1 MKTPT
6 LFHRSLFGLLCVL
19 LSGWSSLRVA
29 AQSCPPLSESDFSY
43 SLVQPNVDCNL
54 PGSVTVSYRNNV
66 VGVSNLTYAFGTG
79 AEGPWFA
86 TVKAAAP
93 GATVR
98 QELPATLNGQPLFV
112 RATATCGG
120 DTRVLTFNAGNVSV
134 QKSESFLLL
143 TESTPT
149 GSSAGTSGSVQARI
163 AGTAGCTEAT
173 FKLYRSND
181 LNTPLAEEHSTK
193 PYRGVTFF
201 NLPLGDYVVQ
211 AEAKPACPVT
221 SGANWE
227 NDHFLLR
234 TSAAV
239 TAFRLLLTPTR
250 IASIPT
256 CAPAGAIGTIK
267 VETSKIAGVSQLT
280 YRLTTV
286 ADPATVLQTHTVSA
300 PHFTHTFTG
309 LGLGTYRV
317 TAFEQAGGP
326 EVVAETE
333 IGRAAPTPTVEVKRP
348 AYPGVPALLKISLPG
363 VAAACPVTYT
373 LTPYR
378 PAKLTL
384 FTPIVKE
391 HVTESEITVETP
403 HEGRHKLV
411 TEAPDGQ
418 TFTSFFDVPKQDVT
432 FTFTETAVDNTTKLH
447 RVVLSS
453 NPFDRP
459 LEVRLSK
466 NGKVVKTEHIPLGQT
481 EYSFQN
487 QAYQYDKVALYYD
500 TYEVAAHSMIAIQAA
515 LQTWVKANLT
525 FEVVG
530 SHAELCHPEPM
541 VKLSVKCTAADD
553 DAHRTQLNN
562 ATLVFADRTLPMP
575 QLTGSTAAE
584 LLLPPS
590 AMKDT
595 VTLQLP
601 GGESVKR
608 AIDNFRKD
616 LGEFRVVANFAGN
629 GDCGSLQTTATLQ
642 VTDVK
647 GESLKDITL
656 VVRKKGSDTPVGTYP
671 LTGEATVVTLP
682 DFEVGDYEVEWFP
695 ACQPTQKHHGTF
707 TANLQIEG
715 RIQVFP
721 ATCNE
726 ANGSI
731 VCQLHDATTTILRY
745 ELLRKSDRKLLRI
758 FNTRLGGTFT
768 PLDTQFNGIF
778 TRLGGTFT
786 RLEPGEY
793 IVRVSSAAD
802 CENIFPKEYEATVP
816 AGAFERFEIKPLST
830 SAAEYSVY
838 PYVERIKWRVYDPA
852 TGELLTSGTAQPER
866 SFNGERGIFR
876 LEDLPG
882 EYRIDFSAPC
892 INVTRH
898 DQLIQRKLIEEYRE
912 PGFEDNRDK
921 YTVTEHWDP
930 ATQTKSIRVLWH
942 GEPARMDRITL
953 DIEGESGVEGF
964 PKEVRSSFEST
975 RLKSS
980 GIKDYV
986 FTHLDPWRK
995 NRYILTVE
1003 HSSSE
1008 AFGRYGGSYLRWLI
1022 SNDFKLEFGSCTV
1035 DEAGNA
1041 VIPVNISDQPDG
1053 SAELVVKDES
1063 GAEVHRAFWYT
1074 SDKINYRNLYQ
1085 YLQFKMKDPKAKY
1098 YLEGKVLTGPYAG
1111 RYFAADL
1118 PQPRLIEGRNNA
1130 ASAADA
1136 TAPQVKVEG
1145 KPMRCQNDGVIEAAL
1160 PADFPHVDHVR
1171 YTLRQLT
1178 GERFTTA
1185 AETTTPE
1192 KPLQFVGLVPGVYEL
1207 TTRTTLFKDENNQPK
1222 VQEFKN
1228 RVVLTTTYRTLSAR
1242 VRADYMVSSF
1252 KSCPSGRIGL
1262 EITDGAK
1269 PYRVYLTST
1278 PDGPL
1283 AEPRE
1288 IFTDRRGESAEKQ
1301 WGEGLKAGHYAL
1313 RVSDGCME
1321 INIPDAEI
1329 TEVPEVPPAKLFGP
1343 IILTLSSRTLQTPD
1357 EVIDSIDYKITF
1369 KPDTKSAEAL
1379 PEAFRKK
1386 YATFYEVQVV
1396 PTGEEP
1402 DEQKW
1407 NSDWAE
1413 ELISSKKEA
1422 SVLYGRGKRNGNS
1435 NAYEVL
1441 FRLKHCPNE
1450 VIRRSATLSETPL
1463 RGEWIRYQCN
1473 RARWVFTKAELGVTY
1488 QMRFIGAKSS
1498 DILLKKDVIFHSHED
1513 YLRFDPDLDFPLN
1526 DRVAIQFLNKGMSNM
1541 MNVRIERGKNEY
1553 QFNWTTDLVFK
1564 QCRENS
1570 IPVSVRVYKYCR
1582 PPLKHYAYDQSDGDK
1597 LVAESDGYLEGDW
1610 DCPYPLK
1617 SGHTYR
1623 FEVQEAGGTVYPSPP
1638 YTPTV
1643 EQPTSYDMVQGT
1655 WSKFSFN
1662 GDEYDAT
1669 QKGYPPY
1676 LLVRTVAPQFKT
1688 NAKFKG
1694 VPPIKIIAQQREAP
1708 QRKFVAEMSDFGGNP
1723 NIVWADWLEEKPDG
1737 KLEKAYFP
1745 EGEYDLSIHSEC
1757 GDYPLGTD
1765 VLARPVFDLSPT
1777 KIETVCGGKY
1787 KITPK
1792 GTITYRDSTE
1802 NVEFL
1807 SYYIEDDPTSTTR
1820 NWGEPSETFLRKFN
1834 LVVNYRHKYFKW
1846 TGTMKWPFTMPENLL
1861 EFDRSQAVSLFCTGS
1876 DKGIINVA
1884 LKGGQ
1889 PPYTYKL
1896 QTLSGTELETKTA
1909 EGGVTFLNGALGQR
1923 YVVKA
1928 TDACGLTWIQQDVL
1942 LQDAAAV
1949 SSSMV
1954 ERKSYCAGDHVK
1966 MGARAFPGATY
1977 SWQLPDGSTREGRE
1991 IDFVA
1996 NEQNAG
2002 VYKVDIK
2009 LTDCTVTLNAKIT
2022 VRIVSLQE
2030 AAAPGPEQTIC
2041 AGGPVEF
2048 TADAATGSINGE
2060 PIDEDEIEYQWEMT
2074 TTPDEEDSWTAIDDA
2089 VEQNLRYVASRP
2101 GVYYVRRTAIIDE
2114 CKAIGGKTKLTVGAG
2129 VNVSM
2134 TADERTIVRHN
2145 REPFTLTAG
2154 TVDGNDPRT
2163 YQWQRSLDKK
2173 TWENVGTEAT
2183 YTEKNPL
2190 ERTVFYRRLITSL
2203 ACTYEGEPITVR
2215 FKRPK
2220 PAYINP
2226 HLRQRT
2232 MEH

>member
-43 SLVQPNVDCNL
+43 SLVQPNADCNL

-66 VGVSNLTYAFGTG
+66 VGVSHLTYAFGTG

-286 ADPATVLQTHTVSA
+286 ADPATVLQTQTVSA

-317 TAFEQAGGP
+317 TAFEQADGP
-326 EVVAETE
+326 QVVAETE

-373 LTPYR
+373 VTPYR

-391 HVTESEITVETP
+391 RVTESEITVETP

-453 NPFDRP
+453 NPFDGP

-466 NGKVVKTEHIPLGQT
+466 NGKVVKTEHLTLGQT

-500 TYEVAAHSMIAIQAA
+500 TYEVAAHSMTATNAA
-515 LQTWVKANLT
+515 LQTWSNANLT

-553 DAHRTQLNN
+553 DANRALLNN

-575 QLTGSTAAE
+575 QLTGSTASE

-601 GGESVKR
+601 GGQSVKR
-608 AIDNFRKD
+608 AIDNYRKD

-682 DFEVGDYEVEWFP
+682 NFEVGDYEVEWYP
-695 ACQPTQKHHGTF
+695 ACQPTQKHRGTF
-707 TANLQIEG
+707 TANQQIEG
-715 RIQVFP
+715 RVLAFP
-721 ATCNE
+721 ATCNQN
-726 ANGSI
+726 NGSI
-731 VCQLHDATTTILRY
+731 VCQLHDATTTTLHY
-745 ELLRKSDRKLLRI
+745 ELLRKSDRKLLQV
-758 FNTRLGGTFT
+758 FNTRL
-768 PLDTQFNGIF
+768 D
-778 TRLGGTFT
+778 GTFT

-793 IVRVSSAAD
+793 IVRVSSAAG
-802 CENIFPKEYEATVP
+802 CESIFPKEYEATVP

-838 PYVERIKWRVYDPA
+838 PYVERIKWRVYDLA
-852 TGELLTSGTAQPER
+852 GELLTSGTAQPER

-912 PGFEDNRDK
+912 PGFEDNRDQ
-921 YTVTEHWDP
+921 YIVTEHWDP
-930 ATQTKSIRVLWH
+930 ATQTKSIHVHYYSEIGTKL
-942 GEPARMDRITL
+942 IQL

-964 PKEVRSSFEST
+964 PKKIEVR
-975 RLKSS
+975 K
-980 GIKDYV
+980 GIQDYT
-986 FTHLDPWRK
+986 FANLDPWRK
-995 NRYILTVE
+995 GRYWLTV
-1003 HSSSE
+1003 
-1008 AFGRYGGSYLRWLI
+1008 GNYYRWLI
-1022 SNDFKLEFGSCTV
+1022 SNDFKLDFGSCTV

-1063 GAEVHRAFWYT
+1063 GAEVHRAFWHT
-1074 SDKINYRNLYQ
+1074 SDKINYRNVYQ
-1085 YLQFKMKDPKAKY
+1085 YLQFKMKDPTAKY

-1136 TAPQVKVEG
+1136 KDPQIKVEG

-1228 RVVLTTTYRTLSAR
+1228 RVVLTSTYRTLGAR

-1278 PDGPL
+1278 PDGKL

-1288 IFTDRRGESAEKQ
+1288 IFTDRRGEYAEKQ

-1313 RVSDGCME
+1313 LVSDGCME

-1329 TEVPEVPPAKLFGP
+1329 TEVPEVPNLAKLLIP
-1343 IILTLSSRTLQTPD
+1343 RLTLSSPTLHTPD
-1357 EVIDSIDYKITF
+1357 EVIDSIDYRITF
-1369 KPDTKSAEAL
+1369 DPERSLATAI

-1386 YATFYEVQVV
+1386 FAMFYEAQVV
-1396 PTGEEP
+1396 PKGEEP

-1407 NSDWAE
+1407 NGDWAQE
-1413 ELISSKKEA
+1413 IISSKREVSA
-1422 SVLYGRGKRNGNS
+1422 LYGRGKRVGNS
-1435 NAYEVL
+1435 SAHEVL
-1441 FRLKHCPNE
+1441 FRLKHCPTE
-1450 VIRRSATLSETPL
+1450 ITRVPAALPDYKPQGHWEQ
-1463 RGEWIRYQCN
+1463 YQCN
-1473 RARWVFTKAELGVTY
+1473 RFRFVFTEAEIGVPYTL
-1488 QMRFIGAKSS
+1488 RVRGFNEALRGTN
-1498 DILLKKDVIFHSHED
+1498 LLEKTVTFRTHED
-1513 YLRFDPDLDFPLN
+1513 YLRFDPELDFTYYGSTLTMLMFKGKKGLGSIDAVN
-1526 DRVAIQFLNKGMSNM
+1526 SSALRTDYKFDYHTDRVFQ
-1541 MNVRIERGKNEY
+1541 
-1553 QFNWTTDLVFK
+1553 

-1570 IPVSVRVYKYCR
+1570 VPVVVSVDKNCR
-1582 PPLKHYAYDQSDGDK
+1582 PPLKFFAFDESDGNK

-1610 DCPYPLK
+1610 ACPYPLK
-1617 SGHTYR
+1617 DGHTYR
-1623 FEVQEAGGTVYPSPP
+1623 FAVQEAGGTEYAATNPF
-1638 YTPTV
+1638 TPTV
-1643 EQPTSYDMVQGT
+1643 ALPTSYRLEQGT

-1676 LLVRTVAPQFKT
+1676 LLVRTVAPQFKGS
-1688 NAKFKG
+1688 AKYQG

-1708 QRKFVAEMSDFGGNP
+1708 QRKFVAEMSDFGGSNP

-1745 EGEYDLSIHSEC
+1745 EGEYALSVRTEC
-1757 GDYPLGTD
+1757 NDYPLGTD

-1792 GTITYRDSTE
+1792 GTITYRGSTE
-1802 NVEFL
+1802 DVEFV

-1820 NWGEPSETFLRKFN
+1820 NWGEESETYLRKFN
-1834 LVVNYRHKYFKW
+1834 LVVNYRRKSDKLM
-1846 TGTMKWPFTMPENLL
+1846 GTMKWPFTMPENLL

-1909 EGGVTFLNGALGQR
+1909 DGAVTFLNGALGQR

-2074 TTPDEEDSWTAIDDA
+2074 TTPEEEDSWTAIDDA

>member
-98 QELPATLNGQPLFV
+98 QELPATLNGEPLFV

-286 ADPATVLQTHTVSA
+286 ADPATVLQTQTVSA

-326 EVVAETE
+326 QVVAETE

-363 VAAACPVTYT
+363 VAATCPVTYT
-373 LTPYR
+373 VTPYR

-391 HVTESEITVETP
+391 HVTESEITVDTP

-466 NGKVVKTEHIPLGQT
+466 NGKVVKTEHLTLGQT

-515 LQTWVKANLT
+515 LQTWSNANLT

-553 DAHRTQLNN
+553 DANRALLNN

-601 GGESVKR
+601 GGQSVKR
-608 AIDNFRKD
+608 AIDNYRKD

-629 GDCGSLQTTATLQ
+629 GDCGSLQTNATLQ

-682 DFEVGDYEVEWFP
+682 NFEVGDYEVEWYP
-695 ACQPTQKHHGTF
+695 ACQPTQKHRGTF
-707 TANLQIEG
+707 TANQQIEG
-715 RIQVFP
+715 RVLAFP
-721 ATCNE
+721 ATCNQN
-726 ANGSI
+726 NGSI
-731 VCQLHDATTTILRY
+731 VCQLHDATTTMLHY
-745 ELLRKSDRKLLRI
+745 ELLRKSDRKLLEV
-758 FNTRLGGTFT
+758 FNTRLDGTFT
-768 PLDTQFNGIF
+768 G
-778 TRLGGTFT
+778 
-786 RLEPGEY
+786 LEPGEY
-793 IVRVSSAAD
+793 IVRVSSAAG

-838 PYVERIKWRVYDPA
+838 PYVERIKWRVYDLA
-852 TGELLTSGTAQPER
+852 GELLTSGTAQPER

-912 PGFEDNRDK
+912 PGFEDNRDQ
-921 YTVTEHWDP
+921 YIVTEHWDP
-930 ATQTKSIRVLWH
+930 ATQTKSIHVHYYSEIGTKL
-942 GEPARMDRITL
+942 IQL

-964 PKEVRSSFEST
+964 PQKIEVR
-975 RLKSS
+975 K
-980 GIKDYV
+980 GIQDYT
-986 FTHLDPWRK
+986 FANLDPWRK
-995 NRYILTVE
+995 GRYWLTV
-1003 HSSSE
+1003 
-1008 AFGRYGGSYLRWLI
+1008 GNYYRWLI
-1022 SNDFKLEFGSCTV
+1022 SNDFKLDFGSCTV

-1063 GAEVHRAFWYT
+1063 GAEVHRAFWHT
-1074 SDKINYRNLYQ
+1074 SDKINYRNVYQ
-1085 YLQFKMKDPKAKY
+1085 YLQFKMKDPTAKY

-1111 RYFAADL
+1111 RHFAADL

-1136 TAPQVKVEG
+1136 KDPQVKVEG

-1228 RVVLTTTYRTLSAR
+1228 RVVLTSTYRTLGAR

-1278 PDGPL
+1278 PDGKL

-1288 IFTDRRGESAEKQ
+1288 IFTDRRGEYAEKQ

-1329 TEVPEVPPAKLFGP
+1329 TEVPKAQNIDKLFLKK
-1343 IILTLSSRTLQTPD
+1343 LTLSSRTLQTPD
-1357 EVIDSIDYKITF
+1357 EVIDSIDYRITF
-1369 KPDTKSAEAL
+1369 DPERSLATAI

-1396 PTGEEP
+1396 PKGEQP

-1407 NSDWAE
+1407 NGDWAE
-1413 ELISSKKEA
+1413 DTREKWIIA
-1422 SVLYGRGKRNGNS
+1422 GRGKRVGNS
-1435 NAYEVL
+1435 SAHEVL
-1441 FRLKHCPNE
+1441 FRLKHCPTE
-1450 VIRRSATLSETPL
+1450 ITRVPAALPDYKPQGHWEQ
-1463 RGEWIRYQCN
+1463 YQCN
-1473 RARWVFTKAELGVTY
+1473 RFRFVFTEAEIGVPYTL
-1488 QMRFIGAKSS
+1488 RVRGFNEALRGTN
-1498 DILLKKDVIFHSHED
+1498 LLEKTVTFRTHED
-1513 YLRFDPDLDFPLN
+1513 YLRFDPELDFTYYGATLTMLMFKGKKGLGSIDAVN
-1526 DRVAIQFLNKGMSNM
+1526 SSALRTDYKFDYHTDRVFQ
-1541 MNVRIERGKNEY
+1541 
-1553 QFNWTTDLVFK
+1553 

-1570 IPVSVRVYKYCR
+1570 VPVVVSVDKNCR
-1582 PPLKHYAYDQSDGDK
+1582 PPLKFFAFDESDGNK

-1610 DCPYPLK
+1610 ACPYPLK
-1617 SGHTYR
+1617 DGHTYR
-1623 FEVQEAGGTVYPSPP
+1623 FAVQEAGGTEFAATNPFS
-1638 YTPTV
+1638 PTV
-1643 EQPTSYDMVQGT
+1643 ALPTSYRLEQGT

-1676 LLVRTVAPQFKT
+1676 LLVRTVAPQFKGS
-1688 NAKFKG
+1688 AKYQG
-1694 VPPIKIIAQQREAP
+1694 VPPIKIVAQQREAP
-1708 QRKFVAEMSDFGGNP
+1708 RRKFVAEMSDYGGSNP
-1723 NIVWADWLEEKPDG
+1723 NIVWADWLEEKPGG

-1745 EGEYDLSIHSEC
+1745 EGEYDLSVHTEC
-1757 GDYPLGTD
+1757 NDYPLGTD

-1792 GTITYRDSTE
+1792 GTITYRGSTE
-1802 NVEFL
+1802 DVEFV

-1820 NWGEPSETFLRKFN
+1820 NWGEESETYLRKFN
-1834 LVVNYRHKYFKW
+1834 LVVNYRRKSDQLM
-1846 TGTMKWPFTMPENLL
+1846 GTMKWPFTMPENLL

-2134 TADERTIVRHN
+2134 TADELTIVRHN

-2154 TVDGNDPRT
+2154 TVNGNDPRT

>member
-19 LSGWSSLRVA
+19 LSGWGSLRVA

-43 SLVQPNVDCNL
+43 SLVQPNADCNL
-54 PGSVTVSYRNNV
+54 PGSLTVSYRNNV

-98 QELPATLNGQPLFV
+98 QELPATLNGEPLFV

-234 TSAAV
+234 SSAAV

-286 ADPATVLQTHTVSA
+286 ADPATVLQTQTVSA

-373 LTPYR
+373 VTPYR

-391 HVTESEITVETP
+391 RVTESEITVETP

-466 NGKVVKTEHIPLGQT
+466 NGKVVKTEHLTLGQT

-515 LQTWVKANLT
+515 LQTWSNANLT

-553 DAHRTQLNN
+553 DVHRTQLNN
-562 ATLVFADRTLPMP
+562 ATLVFADHTLPMP
-575 QLTGSTAAE
+575 PLTGSTAAE

-608 AIDNFRKD
+608 AVDNYRKD

-656 VVRKKGSDTPVGTYP
+656 VVRKKGSDTPVGTYS

-682 DFEVGDYEVEWFP
+682 NIEVGDYEVEWYP
-695 ACQPTQKHHGTF
+695 ACQPTQKHRGTF
-707 TANLQIEG
+707 TANQQIEG
-715 RIQVFP
+715 RVLAFP
-721 ATCNE
+721 ATCNQN
-726 ANGSI
+726 NGSI
-731 VCQLHDATTTILRY
+731 VCQLHDATTTMLHY
-745 ELLRKSDRKLLRI
+745 ELLRKSDRKLLQV
-758 FNTRLGGTFT
+758 FNTRL
-768 PLDTQFNGIF
+768 D
-778 TRLGGTFT
+778 GTFT

-793 IVRVSSAAD
+793 IVRVSSAAG

-830 SAAEYSVY
+830 NSAEYSVY
-838 PYVERIKWRVYDPA
+838 PYVERIKWRVYDLA
-852 TGELLTSGTAQPER
+852 GELLTSGTAQPER

-892 INVTRH
+892 LNVTRH

-912 PGFEDNRDK
+912 PGFEDNRNE

-930 ATQTKSIRVLWH
+930 ATQTKSIHVHWH
-942 GEPARMDRITL
+942 SERGTKLILL

-964 PKEVRSSFEST
+964 PKRIEVRQ
-975 RLKSS
+975 
-980 GIKDYV
+980 GIQDYT
-986 FTHLDPWRK
+986 FANLDPWRK
-995 NRYILTVE
+995 GRYWLTV
-1003 HSSSE
+1003 
-1008 AFGRYGGSYLRWLI
+1008 GNYYRWLI
-1022 SNDFKLEFGSCTV
+1022 SNDFKLDFGSCTV

-1063 GAEVHRAFWYT
+1063 GAEVHRAFWHT
-1074 SDKINYRNLYQ
+1074 SDKINYRNVYQ

-1111 RYFAADL
+1111 RHFAADL

-1136 TAPQVKVEG
+1136 KDPQIKVEG
-1145 KPMRCQNDGVIEAAL
+1145 KPMRCQNDGVIEAKL

-1228 RVVLTTTYRTLSAR
+1228 RVVLTSTYRTLGAR
-1242 VRADYMVSSF
+1242 VREDYMVSSF

-1269 PYRVYLTST
+1269 PYRVFLTST
-1278 PDGPL
+1278 PDEGQL

-1288 IFTDRRGESAEKQ
+1288 IFTDRRGEDAEKQ

-1313 RVSDGCME
+1313 LVSDGCME

-1329 TEVPEVPPAKLFGP
+1329 TEVPEVPDLAKLFAP
-1343 IILTLSSRTLQTPD
+1343 RMLTLSPPTLHTPD
-1357 EVIDSIDYKITF
+1357 EVIDSIDYNFTF
-1369 KPDTKSAEAL
+1369 DPERKFAKAL

-1396 PTGEEP
+1396 PKGEQP

-1407 NSDWAE
+1407 NSDWAKQE
-1413 ELISSKKEA
+1413 NGKWIIT
-1422 SVLYGRGKRNGNS
+1422 GRGKYC
-1435 NAYEVL
+1435 ADCKDYEML
-1441 FRLKHCPNE
+1441 FRLKHCPEGITRVKMSLLNHKPKGTW
-1450 VIRRSATLSETPL
+1450 VQ
-1463 RGEWIRYQCN
+1463 YQCN
-1473 RARWVFTKAELGVTY
+1473 RFRFVFTEAELGVPYRLRVRGRTEDGKY
-1488 QMRFIGAKSS
+1488 QDFLEKTVTFRT
-1498 DILLKKDVIFHSHED
+1498 HED
-1513 YLRFDPDLDFPLN
+1513 YLRFDPDLDFTYYGNINML
-1526 DRVAIQFLNKGMSNM
+1526 MSN
-1541 MNVRIERGKNEY
+1541 GKTGLGSIDMISASI
-1553 QFNWTTDLVFK
+1553 QTDYKFDYHTDMVFQ

-1570 IPVSVRVYKYCR
+1570 VPVVVYVDKNCR
-1582 PPLKHYAYDQSDGDK
+1582 PPLKFFAFDESDGNK
-1597 LVAESDGYLEGDW
+1597 LVAESDGYLEGEW
-1610 DCPYPLK
+1610 ACPYPLK
-1617 SGHTYR
+1617 SGHKYR
-1623 FEVQEAGGTVYPSPP
+1623 FAVQEAGGTEFAATNPFS
-1638 YTPTV
+1638 PTV
-1643 EQPTSYDMVQGT
+1643 EQPTSYKLEQGT

-1676 LLVRTVAPQFKT
+1676 LLVRKVEPQFKRMV
-1688 NAKFKG
+1688 KYRG
-1694 VPPIKIIAQQREAP
+1694 VPPIKIIAQQKEAP
-1708 QRKFVAEMSDFGGNP
+1708 QRKFVAEMSDFGGSNP

-1745 EGEYDLSIHSEC
+1745 EGEYDLSVRTEC
-1757 GDYPLGTD
+1757 NDYPLGTD

-1792 GTITYRDSTE
+1792 GTITYRGSTE
-1802 NVEFL
+1802 DVEFV

-1820 NWGEPSETFLRKFN
+1820 NWGEESETYLRKFN
-1834 LVVNYRHKYFKW
+1834 LVVNYRRKSDQLM
-1846 TGTMKWPFTMPENLL
+1846 GTMKWPFTMPENLL

-1889 PPYTYKL
+1889 PPYTYRL

-1991 IDFVA
+1991 IDFQA
-1996 NEQNAG
+1996 NEQSAG

-2048 TADAATGSINGE
+2048 TADAATGSVNGE

-2154 TVDGNDPRT
+2154 TVNGNDPRT

-2173 TWENVGTEAT
+2173 TWEDVGTEAT

-2232 MEH
+2232 IQH

>member
-66 VGVSNLTYAFGTG
+66 VGVSHLTYAFGTG

-120 DTRVLTFNAGNVSV
+120 DTRVLTFNAGSVSV

-211 AEAKPACPVT
+211 AEAKPACAVT

-286 ADPATVLQTHTVSA
+286 ADPATVLQTQTVSA

-317 TAFEQAGGP
+317 TAFEQADGP
-326 EVVAETE
+326 QVVAETE

-373 LTPYR
+373 VTPYR

-384 FTPIVKE
+384 FTPIVRE

-432 FTFTETAVDNTTKLH
+432 FTFTETAVDHTTKLH

-466 NGKVVKTEHIPLGQT
+466 NGKVVKTEHLTLGQT

-515 LQTWVKANLT
+515 LQTWSNANLT

-575 QLTGSTAAE
+575 QLVGSTAAE

-608 AIDNFRKD
+608 AIDNYRKD

-682 DFEVGDYEVEWFP
+682 NFEVGDYEVEWFP
-695 ACQPTQKHHGTF
+695 ACQPTQKHRGTF
-707 TANLQIEG
+707 TANQQIEG
-715 RIQVFP
+715 RVLAFP
-721 ATCNE
+721 ATCNQN
-726 ANGSI
+726 NGSI
-731 VCQLHDATTTILRY
+731 VCQLHDATTTMLHY
-745 ELLRKSDRKLLRI
+745 ELLRKSDRKLLQV
-758 FNTRLGGTFT
+758 FNTRL
-768 PLDTQFNGIF
+768 D
-778 TRLGGTFT
+778 GTFT

-793 IVRVSSAAD
+793 IVRVSSAAG

-912 PGFEDNRDK
+912 PGFEDNRNE

-930 ATQTKSIRVLWH
+930 ATQTKSIHVHYHSERGTKL
-942 GEPARMDRITL
+942 IQL

-964 PKEVRSSFEST
+964 PKKIEVRQ
-975 RLKSS
+975 
-980 GIKDYV
+980 GIQDYT
-986 FTHLDPWRK
+986 FANLDPWRK
-995 NRYILTVE
+995 GRYWLTV
-1003 HSSSE
+1003 
-1008 AFGRYGGSYLRWLI
+1008 GNYYRWLI
-1022 SNDFKLEFGSCTV
+1022 SNDFKLDFGSCTV

-1063 GAEVHRAFWYT
+1063 GAEVHRAFWHT
-1074 SDKINYRNLYQ
+1074 SDKINYRNVYQ

-1111 RYFAADL
+1111 RYFAAEL
-1118 PQPRLIEGRNNA
+1118 PRPQQIEGRNNA
-1130 ASAADA
+1130 ASATDA
-1136 TAPQVKVEG
+1136 KDPEVKVVG

-1228 RVVLTTTYRTLSAR
+1228 RVVLTSTYRTLGAR

-1252 KSCPSGRIGL
+1252 KNCPSGRIGL

-1269 PYRVYLTST
+1269 PYRVFLTST
-1278 PDGPL
+1278 PDEGKL

-1288 IFTDRRGESAEKQ
+1288 IFTDRRGEYAEKQ

-1313 RVSDGCME
+1313 LVSDGCME

-1329 TEVPEVPPAKLFGP
+1329 TEVPEVPNLAKLLTP
-1343 IILTLSSRTLQTPD
+1343 RLTLSSPTLHTPD
-1357 EVIDSIDYKITF
+1357 EVIDSIDYRITF
-1369 KPDTKSAEAL
+1369 DPERSLATAI

-1386 YATFYEVQVV
+1386 FAMFYEAQVV
-1396 PTGEEP
+1396 PKGEEP

-1407 NSDWAE
+1407 NGDWAQE
-1413 ELISSKKEA
+1413 IISSKREVSA
-1422 SVLYGRGKRNGNS
+1422 LYGRGKYC
-1435 NAYEVL
+1435 ADCKDFEVL
-1441 FRLKHCPNE
+1441 FRLKHCPTE
-1450 VIRRSATLSETPL
+1450 ITRVPTKLAPYKPKGHWEQ
-1463 RGEWIRYQCN
+1463 YQCN
-1473 RARWVFTKAELGVTY
+1473 RFRFVFTEAEIGVPYKIQVRGNT
-1488 QMRFIGAKSS
+1488 QTQTNQ
-1498 DILLKKDVIFHSHED
+1498 ILLEKTVTFRTHED
-1513 YLRFDPDLDFPLN
+1513 YLRFDPELDFTFYGNHGNL
-1526 DRVAIQFLNKGMSNM
+1526 RMLMYYVEKG
-1541 MNVRIERGKNEY
+1541 RGSIGVVDVINYSDLQKDY
-1553 QFNWTTDLVFK
+1553 KFDYHTDMVFQ

-1570 IPVSVRVYKYCR
+1570 VPVVVYVDKNCR
-1582 PPLKHYAYDQSDGDK
+1582 PPLKFFAFDESDGNK
-1597 LVAESDGYLEGDW
+1597 LVAESDGYLEGEW
-1610 DCPYPLK
+1610 ACPYPLK
-1617 SGHTYR
+1617 DGHTYR
-1623 FEVQEAGGTVYPSPP
+1623 FAVQEAGGTEYAATNPF
-1638 YTPTV
+1638 TPIV
-1643 EQPTSYDMVQGT
+1643 EQPSSYRLEQGT

-1676 LLVRTVAPQFKT
+1676 LLVRKVEPQFKRMV
-1688 NAKFKG
+1688 KYRG
-1694 VPPIKIIAQQREAP
+1694 VPPIKIVAQQKEAP
-1708 QRKFVAEMSDFGGNP
+1708 QRKFVAEMSDFGGSNP

-1745 EGEYDLSIHSEC
+1745 EGEYDLSVRTEC
-1757 GDYPLGTD
+1757 GDTPLGTD
-1765 VLARPVFDLSPT
+1765 VLARPVFDLSAT

-1792 GTITYRDSTE
+1792 GTITYRGSTE
-1802 NVEFL
+1802 DVEFV

-1820 NWGEPSETFLRKFN
+1820 NWGEESETYLRKFN
-1834 LVVNYRHKYFKW
+1834 LVVNYRRKSDKLM
-1846 TGTMKWPFTMPENLL
+1846 GTMKWPFTMPENLL

-1909 EGGVTFLNGALGQR
+1909 DGGVTFLNGALGQR

>member
-211 AEAKPACPVT
+211 AEAKPACAVT

-286 ADPATVLQTHTVSA
+286 ADPATVLQSQTVSA

-317 TAFEQAGGP
+317 TAFEQADGP
-326 EVVAETE
+326 QVVAETE

-348 AYPGVPALLKISLPG
+348 AYPGVPALVKISLPG

-373 LTPYR
+373 VTPYR

-391 HVTESEITVETP
+391 RVTESEITVETP

-466 NGKVVKTEHIPLGQT
+466 NGKVVKTEHLPLGQT

-515 LQTWVKANLT
+515 LQTWSNANLT

-601 GGESVKR
+601 GGQSVKR

-682 DFEVGDYEVEWFP
+682 NIEVGDYEVEWYP

-707 TANLQIEG
+707 TANQQIQG
-715 RIQVFP
+715 RVLVAP

-731 VCQLHDATTTILRY
+731 VYQQHNAINTILQY
-745 ELLRKSDRKLLRI
+745 ELLRKSDRKLLQI
-758 FNTRLGGTFT
+758 FNTRLDGTFT
-768 PLDTQFNGIF
+768 HLA
-778 TRLGGTFT
+778 
-786 RLEPGEY
+786 PGEY
-793 IVRVSSAAD
+793 IVRVSSAAG
-802 CENIFPKEYEATVP
+802 CESIFPKEYEATVP

-838 PYVERIKWRVYDPA
+838 PYVERIKWRVYDL

-930 ATQTKSIRVLWH
+930 VTQTKSIRVH
-942 GEPARMDRITL
+942 GSWSTITL

-964 PKEVRSSFEST
+964 PKTIHNPT
-975 RLKSS
+975 R
-980 GIKDYV
+980 DYT

-995 NRYILTVE
+995 
-1003 HSSSE
+1003 
-1008 AFGRYGGSYLRWLI
+1008 GRYWLTLGNYYRWLI
-1022 SNDFKLEFGSCTV
+1022 SNDFKLDFGSCTV

-1053 SAELVVKDES
+1053 SAELVVKDEA
-1063 GAEVHRAFWYT
+1063 GAEVHRAFWHT

-1111 RYFAADL
+1111 RHFAVDV
-1118 PQPRLIEGRNNA
+1118 PRPRLIEGKHN
-1130 ASAADA
+1130 SLSSGADA
-1136 TAPQVKVEG
+1136 KPEVKVEG

-1160 PADFPHVDHVR
+1160 PTDFPHVDHVR

-1252 KSCPSGRIGL
+1252 KNCPSGRIGL

-1278 PDGPL
+1278 PDGKL

-1288 IFTDRRGESAEKQ
+1288 IFTDRRGEYAEKQ
-1301 WGEGLKAGHYAL
+1301 WGEDLKAGHYAL

-1329 TEVPEVPPAKLFGP
+1329 TEMAQKPNLNLFRP
-1343 IILTLSSRTLQTPD
+1343 ILRGSSPTLHTPD
-1357 EVIDSIDYKITF
+1357 EVLDSIDYEMTF
-1369 KPDTKSAEAL
+1369 NPDKLSSL
-1379 PEAFRKK
+1379 PETIRKK
-1386 YATFYEVQVV
+1386 YATFYEAQVV
-1396 PTGEEP
+1396 PKGEDP

-1407 NSDWAE
+1407 NGDWAE
-1413 ELISSKKEA
+1413 QKNGSWILTGRIKPCADCKEYDV
-1422 SVLYGRGKRNGNS
+1422 VLRR
-1435 NAYEVL
+1435 
-1441 FRLKHCPNE
+1441 KHCPTEIERMTRKFTNLPR
-1450 VIRRSATLSETPL
+1450 IK
-1463 RGEWIRYQCN
+1463 GEWVRYACN
-1473 RARWVFTKAELGVTY
+1473 RVRFVFTEAALGVPYTLRVMENK
-1488 QMRFIGAKSS
+1488 Q
-1498 DILLKKDVIFHSHED
+1498 ILKEKTVIFRTHED
-1513 YLRFDPDLDFPLN
+1513 YLRFDPELDF
-1526 DRVAIQFLNKGMSNM
+1526 DVDVAKPKNIIM
-1541 MNVRIERGKNEY
+1541 RISSGSYSQSIGSGVKRNEY
-1553 QFNWTTDLVFK
+1553 KFTWHTDAVFK
-1564 QCRENS
+1564 EDCRSNRQA
-1570 IPVSVRVYKYCR
+1570 IVVRAFNEACH
-1582 PPLKHYAYDQSDGDK
+1582 PPLLYVVYSNEEKK
-1597 LVAESDGYLEGDW
+1597 TVATSDGYVDGDW
-1610 DCPYPLK
+1610 TFLLS
-1617 SGHTYR
+1617 SGSYL
-1623 FEVQEAGGTVYPSPP
+1623 FSVMEAGTGVVASQAHEVRFTTPSSYIDNPP
-1638 YTPTV
+1638 Y
-1643 EQPTSYDMVQGT
+1643 
-1655 WSKFSFN
+1655 WRALSFRADWYN
-1662 GDEYDAT
+1662 AE
-1669 QKGYPPY
+1669 QKGYAPS
-1676 LLVRTVAPQFKT
+1676 LLVRTVSPDFLGGGY
-1688 NAKFKG
+1688 KG
-1694 VPPIKIIAQQREAP
+1694 VPPIKIVAQQREAP
-1708 QRKFVAEMSDFGGNP
+1708 QRKFVAEMSDFGPGNP

-1745 EGEYDLSIHSEC
+1745 EGEYDLSVRTEC
-1757 GDYPLGTD
+1757 NDYPLGTD

-1792 GTITYRDSTE
+1792 GTITYRGSTE
-1802 NVEFL
+1802 DVEFV

-1820 NWGEPSETFLRKFN
+1820 NWGEESETYLRKFN
-1834 LVVNYRHKYFKW
+1834 LVVNYRRKSDQLM
-1846 TGTMKWPFTMPENLL
+1846 GTMKWPFTMPENLL

-1909 EGGVTFLNGALGQR
+1909 DGGVTFLNGALGQR

-1991 IDFVA
+1991 IDFQA
-1996 NEQNAG
+1996 NEQSAG

-2048 TADAATGSINGE
+2048 TADAATGSVNGE

>member
-98 QELPATLNGQPLFV
+98 QELPATLNGEPLFV

-120 DTRVLTFNAGNVSV
+120 DTRVLTFNAGSVSV

-286 ADPATVLQTHTVSA
+286 ADPATVLQTQTVSA

-317 TAFEQAGGP
+317 TAFEQADGP
-326 EVVAETE
+326 QVVAETE

-348 AYPGVPALLKISLPG
+348 AYPGVPALVKISLPG

-373 LTPYR
+373 VTPYR

-447 RVVLSS
+447 RVVLSA

-466 NGKVVKTEHIPLGQT
+466 NGKVVKTEHLPLGQT

-515 LQTWVKANLT
+515 LQTWNNANLT

-553 DAHRTQLNN
+553 DANRALLNN
-562 ATLVFADRTLPMP
+562 ATLVFADHTLPMP

-601 GGESVKR
+601 GGQSVKR

-682 DFEVGDYEVEWFP
+682 NFEVGDYEVEWYP
-695 ACQPTQKHHGTF
+695 ACQPTQKHRGTF
-707 TANLQIEG
+707 TANQQIEG
-715 RIQVFP
+715 RVLAFP
-721 ATCNE
+721 ATCNQN
-726 ANGSI
+726 NGSI
-731 VCQLHDATTTILRY
+731 VCQLHDATTTMLHY
-745 ELLRKSDRKLLRI
+745 ELLRKSDRKLLQV
-758 FNTRLGGTFT
+758 FNTRL
-768 PLDTQFNGIF
+768 D
-778 TRLGGTFT
+778 GTFT

-793 IVRVSSAAD
+793 IVRVSSAAG

-838 PYVERIKWRVYDPA
+838 PYVERIKWRVYDLA
-852 TGELLTSGTAQPER
+852 GELLTSGTAQPER

-912 PGFEDNRDK
+912 PGFEDNRNE

-930 ATQTKSIRVLWH
+930 ATQTKSIHVHYYSEIGTKL
-942 GEPARMDRITL
+942 IQL

-964 PKEVRSSFEST
+964 PKKIEVR
-975 RLKSS
+975 K
-980 GIKDYV
+980 GIQDYT
-986 FTHLDPWRK
+986 FANLDPWRK
-995 NRYILTVE
+995 GRYWLTV
-1003 HSSSE
+1003 
-1008 AFGRYGGSYLRWLI
+1008 GNYYRWLI
-1022 SNDFKLEFGSCTV
+1022 SNDFKLDFGSCTV

-1063 GAEVHRAFWYT
+1063 GAEVHRAFWHT
-1074 SDKINYRNLYQ
+1074 SDKINYRNVYQ
-1085 YLQFKMKDPKAKY
+1085 YLQFKMKDPTAKY

-1130 ASAADA
+1130 ASAAD
-1136 TAPQVKVEG
+1136 TKDPQIKVEG

-1228 RVVLTTTYRTLSAR
+1228 RVVLTSTYRTLGAR

-1278 PDGPL
+1278 PDGKL

-1288 IFTDRRGESAEKQ
+1288 IFTDRRGEYAEKQ

-1313 RVSDGCME
+1313 RISDGCME

-1329 TEVPEVPPAKLFGP
+1329 TEVPKAQNIDKLFLKK
-1343 IILTLSSRTLQTPD
+1343 LTLSSRTLQTPD
-1357 EVIDSIDYKITF
+1357 EVIDSIDYQITF
-1369 KPDTKSAEAL
+1369 DPNRGSAKEL

-1396 PTGEEP
+1396 PKGEQP

-1407 NSDWAE
+1407 NGDWAE
-1413 ELISSKKEA
+1413 ELSSSKI
-1422 SVLYGRGKRNGNS
+1422 VLHGRGKRVGNS
-1435 NAYEVL
+1435 SAHEVL
-1441 FRLKHCPNE
+1441 FRLKHCPTE
-1450 VIRRSATLSETPL
+1450 ITRVPAALPDYKPQGHWEQ
-1463 RGEWIRYQCN
+1463 YQCN
-1473 RARWVFTKAELGVTY
+1473 RFRFVFTEAEIGVPYTL
-1488 QMRFIGAKSS
+1488 RVRGFNEALRGTN
-1498 DILLKKDVIFHSHED
+1498 LLEKTVTFRTHED
-1513 YLRFDPDLDFPLN
+1513 YLRFDPELDFTYYGATLTMLMFKGKKGLGSIDAVN
-1526 DRVAIQFLNKGMSNM
+1526 SSALRTDYKFTYYTDRVFQ
-1541 MNVRIERGKNEY
+1541 
-1553 QFNWTTDLVFK
+1553 

-1570 IPVSVRVYKYCR
+1570 IPVVVSVDKNCR
-1582 PPLKHYAYDQSDGDK
+1582 PPLKFFAFDESDGNK

-1610 DCPYPLK
+1610 ACPYLLK
-1617 SGHTYR
+1617 DGHTYR
-1623 FEVQEAGGTVYPSPP
+1623 FAVQEAGGTEFAATNPFS
-1638 YTPTV
+1638 PTV
-1643 EQPTSYDMVQGT
+1643 EQPTSYKLEQGT

-1676 LLVRTVAPQFKT
+1676 LLGRTVKPQFERK
-1688 NAKFKG
+1688 ADYQG
-1694 VPPIKIIAQQREAP
+1694 VPPIKIVAQQREAP
-1708 QRKFVAEMSDFGGNP
+1708 QRKFVAEMSDFGGSNP

-1745 EGEYDLSIHSEC
+1745 EGEYDLSVHTEC
-1757 GDYPLGTD
+1757 NDYPLGTD

-1792 GTITYRDSTE
+1792 GTITYRGSTDS
-1802 NVEFL
+1802 VEFV

-1820 NWGEPSETFLRKFN
+1820 NWGEESETYLRKFN
-1834 LVVNYRHKYFKW
+1834 LVVNYRRKSDKLM
-1846 TGTMKWPFTMPENLL
+1846 GTMKWPFTMPENLL

-1889 PPYTYKL
+1889 PPYTYRL

-1991 IDFVA
+1991 IDFQA
-1996 NEQNAG
+1996 NEQSAG

-2048 TADAATGSINGE
+2048 TADAATGSVNGE

-2173 TWENVGTEAT
+2173 TWEDVGTEAT